1 MSERSLWIIIFYVD
15 EIMASLGG
23 MFLKKI
29 IIPELTLLSSVQNRR
44 ELTLFSNPLLLSEMK
59 DL

>member
-1 MSERSLWIIIFYVD
+1 MVIIDLNELRRNHGKFGWNV
-15 EIMASLGG
+15 
-23 MFLKKI
+23 LKKI
-29 IIPELTLLSSVQNRR
+29 IIPELTLLSSDQNRR